1 MALINTNLIEQV
13 DKNDPSGSV
22 FGVNATAKVGF
33 FGAAPVVQQGAA
45 VNTHTVAA
53 GATTAVFTN
62 TTFDGTLGTTAYTI
76 GDLVAALKNLGLIAL

>member
-1 MALINTNLIEQV
+1 MALINTNLVEQV

-22 FGVNATAKVGF
+22 FGVTTTSPIGF
-33 FGAAPVVQQGAA
+33 YGKTPVAQPGAATNV
-45 VNTHTVAA
+45 HTVAA